1 MFKSLIKRMKGSHQM
16 SEPITTRVDRLA
28 EMKAAIDKAIVA
40 AESAGV
46 KPAAMAAYFEGC
58 LNYTR
63 QRALHASDRA
73 NITLMHDSRGH
84 LIDHHGAVARAQ
96 AIRDEQRRVES
107 ERAWQESVNR
117 RAEEQAERDSFVR

>member
-1 MFKSLIKRMKGSHQM
+1 MT
-16 SEPITTRVDRLA
+16 EPTITTRVDHLA
-28 EMKAAIDKAIVA
+28 EMRKSIDAAIST

-46 KPAAMAAYFEGC
+46 KPGAMIDYFEGC

-73 NITLMHDSRGH
+73 NITRMHDSRGN

-117 RAEEQAERDSFVR
+117 RAEEQRIRDEFIR